1 MSTVILVQSAS
12 LIFLLCLS
20 ALFSSSEIAF
30 FSMDPLR
37 IRRLGEWDTA
47 SADRIKHMLSEPTHL
62 LSTILI
68 ANTVINV
75 VVSVVGF
82 AMAENL
88 FPGRGEG
95 VAIVGMTLLLLIFGE
110 IGPKR
115 IAMYWPEKL
124 CKLYAPFMLAT
135 MKSLTPV
142 RHVLENITETFDHVF
157 RPRGRTLSED
167 EFESVV
173 EMSEEKGVLQENERA
188 MVKSV
193 IRLEDLQAQD
203 VMTPRV
209 DIIGIDLENPSEDP
223 VSIARRSPIR
233 QLVLYRNQLD
243 HIDGLLDTRGFLLD
257 PEHNLQNARI
267 QPYFVPETCSLDKL
281 LAQFLR
287 GHRRAAVVVDEYGGT
302 AGIVTRGDILE
313 EITGDIDDEHASHAP
328 LFESMGPNRWMVDGA
343 VSLEEINNRLD
354 LDLNAE
360 GVDRLSGW
368 IVAHMGR
375 LPHVGENIS
384 AQGCR
389 AIVQHMRR
397 HRITLVLLEKLNEHK
412 ERKS

>member
-1 MSTVILVQSAS
+1 
-12 LIFLLCLS
+12 
-20 ALFSSSEIAF
+20 
-30 FSMDPLR
+30 
-37 IRRLGEWDTA
+37 
-47 SADRIKHMLSEPTHL
+47 MLSEPTHL